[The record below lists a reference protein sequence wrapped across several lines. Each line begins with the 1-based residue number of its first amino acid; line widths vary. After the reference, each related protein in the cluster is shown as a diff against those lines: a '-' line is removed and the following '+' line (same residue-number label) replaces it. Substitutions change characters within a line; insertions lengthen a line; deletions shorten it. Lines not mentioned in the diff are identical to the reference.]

1 MLNKSRVLSL
11 IVALTFVFVLMGQA
25 QQKTEETVTCPVS
38 GEMMKKAE
46 AKISGEYKGTTYYF
60 CCDGCKVK
68 FMKDPE
74 LYLQKKTEAQAA
86 CKDVYGC
93 PMCKDVKSEKPGKC
107 SKCGMDMVKAEPGKD
122 IIIKKVVMEGP
133 MHDKGMMMKHQPG
146 GCGMMMGQGL
156 KGLQG
161 PGCPMM
167 SKDVDFKVEYTKDG
181 VVITV
186 TSKNL
191 DTVKIIQG
199 HAAQMKN
206 RCQADCQADC
216 QGQVIK
222 KEVIKKEE
230 LKKEPDKK

>member
-46 AKISGEYKGTTYYF
+46 AKVSWEYKGTTYYF
-60 CCDGCKVK
+60 CCEGSKAK
-68 FMKDPE
+68 FMKDPDQ
-74 LYLQKKTEAQAA
+74 YLQKKAEA
-86 CKDVYGC
+86 VYGC
-93 PMCKDVKSEKPGKC
+93 PMCPDVKSDKPGKC
-107 SKCGMDMVKAEPGKD
+107 PKCGMDLVKMELKKD
-122 IIIKKVVMEGP
+122 VLIHKLPAGSG
-133 MHDKGMMMKHQPG
+133 GMMMGHEQGMGGMRMKHQPG
-146 GCGMMMGQGL
+146 RCGMMMGPQS
-156 KGLQG
+156 Q
-161 PGCPMM
+161 GCPMM

-199 HAAQMKN
+199 HAAMMKQH
-206 RCQADCQADC
+206 CQAGCQDQA
-216 QGQVIK
+216 IK
-222 KEVIKKEE
+222 KVVIIKEE
-230 LKKEPDKK
+230 PKKAPDTK